1 MRYLAICALCV
12 IALGFG
18 TGLNGCTTRYDV
30 EYYVMP
36 GVASPDEVRV
46 AVVQSPSGRMVDVS
60 LAEFRR
66 MDNVAALFR

>member
-12 IALGFG
+12 IALSLG
-18 TGLNGCTTRYDV
+18 TGLNGCGTQYDV

-36 GVASPDEVRV
+36 GAASTPEVRV

-60 LAEFRR
+60 LSEFQR